1 MNTFGISV
9 HFCFLATPI
18 NYSMSVKIATYN
30 LNGVRSSISKG
41 LLDWVQA
48 AAPDILCVQ
57 EIKSQADQVDT
68 AAFAELGYS
77 SYIFPATKKGYSG
90 VAVFSKL
97 KPDSVVL
104 GMDLLHYD
112 FEGRL
117 IRLDFG
123 DWTLI
128 NTYFPS
134 GSSGDERQDFKM
146 KFLSDFHIYI
156 EKLKQD
162 RPKLVICGDYN
173 ICHRAIDIHNPVSN
187 ARSSGFLPE
196 EREWMEN
203 FLQSGFTDTFRHLN
217 KEPHNYTWWSFRA
230 GARSKNLGW
239 RIDYICI
246 SDNLNDTIVSSRI
259 LPAAMHSDHCPMITE
274 LKL

>member
-1 MNTFGISV
+1 
-9 HFCFLATPI
+9 
-18 NYSMSVKIATYN
+18 MSLKIATYN
-30 LNGVRSSISKG
+30 LNGVRSAISKG
-41 LLDWVQA
+41 LFDWVKSA
-48 AAPDILCVQ
+48 SPDMLCVQ

-68 AAFAELGYS
+68 AAFEELGYQ
-77 SYIFPATKKGYSG
+77 SYIFPASKKGYSG

-97 KPDSVVL
+97 KPDNVIL
-104 GMDLLHYD
+104 GMNMPDYD

-128 NTYFPS
+128 STYFPS

-146 KFLSDFHIYI
+146 KFLADFDVYI
-156 EKLKQD
+156 AQLKKE

-187 ARSSGFLPE
+187 AKSSGFLPE
-196 EREWMEN
+196 ERAWMEN

-217 KEPHNYTWWSFRA
+217 PEPHNYTWWSFRA

-239 RIDYICI
+239 RIDYICT
-246 SDNLNDTIVSSRI
+246 SKNLDDKLISSRI
-259 LPAAMHSDHCPMITE
+259 LPQALHSDHCPMITE
-274 LKL
+274 LNL